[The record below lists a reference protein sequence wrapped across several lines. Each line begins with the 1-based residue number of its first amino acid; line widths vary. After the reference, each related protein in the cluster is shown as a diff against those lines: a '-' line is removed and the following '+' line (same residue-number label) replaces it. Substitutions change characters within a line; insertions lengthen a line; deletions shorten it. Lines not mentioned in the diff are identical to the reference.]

1 MKRAILPAKP
11 FLSMREIRVAF
22 GYSPQYR
29 VWLSNEKGFP
39 RPISRQYPAAE
50 VIARARRHGWTVEV
64 V

>member
-1 MKRAILPAKP
+1 MRAVLSAKP
-11 FLSMREIRVAF
+11 YLTMKEIRAAF

-39 RPISRQYPAAE
+39 KPK
-50 VIARARRHGWTVEV
+50 ARLYDTASVVAWARRHGWTVEV